1 MGKFLEKMFIIEGML
16 FGILGILFIFN
27 PINSLIMLTNATG
40 LILVSLGILYLIRDK
55 KNITM
60 SVINIILGAGLI
72 GMPSESVNLIISFY
86 GAWSIMRGIYILVDA
101 FRNDSENNKFSIIY
115 AGVIILLGLFILLN
129 PVISFISVPYIIGAY
144 FIISGLCE
152 LYIGFRIK

>member
-101 FRNDSENNKFSIIY
+101 FRNDSENNKLTIIY

>member
-1 MGKFLEKMFIIEGML
+1 MDKFLEKMFIIEGML